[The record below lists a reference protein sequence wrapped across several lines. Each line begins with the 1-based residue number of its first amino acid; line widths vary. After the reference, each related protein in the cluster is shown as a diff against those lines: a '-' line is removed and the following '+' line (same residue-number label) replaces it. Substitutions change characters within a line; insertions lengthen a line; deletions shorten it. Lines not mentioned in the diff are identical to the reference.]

1 MLSKIDS
8 NTTKYLIFFKAKY
21 LNKSFTI
28 EHINMANKYIDK
40 KVHYYLAIREMKIK
54 TISDT
59 TTSRRVK
66 IMTIP
71 CAGEVLVKTPA
82 S

>member
-1 MLSKIDS
+1 
-8 NTTKYLIFFKAKY
+8 
-21 LNKSFTI
+21 
-28 EHINMANKYIDK
+28 MANKYIDK